1 MPVKDP
7 ADSSVPHCEIAL
19 GVHCEPTDLF
29 TVWWDM
35 LHMHFSGHRGQE
47 ESSLKIVNFFSKSK
61 KNFLIRKTIKSALL
75 KTECVQHEK
84 VRKRR
89 FDLL

>member
-61 KNFLIRKTIKSALL
+61 KLFDSENDKKRSPKNR
-75 KTECVQHEK
+75 
-84 VRKRR
+84 VRAA
-89 FDLL
+89 

>member
-35 LHMHFSGHRGQE
+35 LHMHFPGHRGQE

-61 KNFLIRKTIKSALL
+61 KLFDSENDKKRSPKNR
-75 KTECVQHEK
+75 
-84 VRKRR
+84 VRAA
-89 FDLL
+89 